1 MQDRK
6 EAHLLHA
13 FVRHDDAL
21 SQLTVIRS
29 GGGLDMGQL
38 QGRTAGR
45 KGQHI
50 TRASTLHGQAQN
62 RGDKVNSEHGGF
74 WNCIS
79 C

>member
-6 EAHLLHA
+6 DAHLLHA

-45 KGQHI
+45 KG
-50 TRASTLHGQAQN
+50 STSHGQAQN
-62 RGDKVNSEHGGF
+62 RGNKVNSEHGDFRIFHQLLKGD
-74 WNCIS
+74 
-79 C
+79 